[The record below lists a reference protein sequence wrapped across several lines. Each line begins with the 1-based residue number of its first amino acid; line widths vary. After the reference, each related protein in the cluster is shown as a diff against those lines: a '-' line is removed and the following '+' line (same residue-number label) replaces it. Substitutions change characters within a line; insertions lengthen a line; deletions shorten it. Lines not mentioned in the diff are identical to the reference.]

1 MNITNDFSSGLM
13 NVVAR
18 RIARL
23 DKVDKAAALADYDQA
38 VGAMSAD
45 EKALFKAAIIYFAAE
60 IGASSAA
67 V

>member
-38 VGAMSAD
+38 VGGMSAD
-45 EKALFKAAIIYFAAE
+45 EKALFDSAIIYFAAE

-67 V
+67 